1 MAILIVCGVNNEYKR
16 EVLAIEPMLEE
27 ELEDALTY
35 LSFPQLDSRKVSSN
49 NMLERLN
56 REIRRRTK
64 VVGIFPSYESYLKL
78 VTMYLIKYS
87 EDWSVTK
94 AYLSENSFKSLDKQ
108 AS

>member
-64 VVGIFPSYESYLKL
+64 VVGIFPSPDSYLRL
-78 VTMYLIKYS
+78 VTMHLIEYS
-87 EDWSVTK
+87 EDWSVSK
-94 AYLSENSFKSLDKQ
+94 AYLSEDSLKSLNKQ
-108 AS
+108 AA